1 MKILKGFAL
10 AILGFLLFISL
21 SVFGLA
27 FTVKQ
32 TVLNPNFLAAEIN
45 KIPLTSLV
53 QNSMN
58 SGNLPSEVQTSL
70 EKTITAME
78 PQLKQ
83 ETSDAVKSLYDYFLG
98 KKSNPELATTLRN
111 TILSDT
117 FVNSLI
123 DNVDLATLLASTIH
137 DQLNTQGIP
146 RELLP
151 LLDQIKP
158 VLTKDEP
165 QLKTQLKAAIPPVLD
180 YIIGKTNSFKVT
192 FTLDAVVNDLET
204 AAKTII
210 KNNPS
215 FAGASDAQLNS
226 YIAQNLDP
234 QLKDIASGLTLDQ
247 TTIGTDIPNSI
258 AEMEQTLKGGIPIY
272 SGGYVVGAINRHSII
287 LFQQYYIWLI
297 VLMVLLAA
305 GIAAIHRSVRGATRS
320 LGSIFLSY
328 GIIEFVPLLA
338 FRLLAPKYIF
348 PTMMADIPSE
358 LTAFAQQGIFDFMS
372 PLWWFSMGT
381 LIAGIVL
388 FVVSFVYQS
397 RGGRINRVEICFNA
411 RLPDSYT
418 ESKAVED
425 LVKQFDLAK
434 SFTKHVDISTSYGA
448 IPGITESLNAGKN
461 TTELEHFVIARAVIL
476 GMTDK
481 ETLFRPFISAGIPGV
496 LIAGYIKSKG
506 KK

>member
-1 MKILKGFAL
+1 
-10 AILGFLLFISL
+10 
-21 SVFGLA
+21 
-27 FTVKQ
+27 
-32 TVLNPNFLAAEIN
+32 
-45 KIPLTSLV
+45 
-53 QNSMN
+53 MN

-98 KKSNPELATTLRN
+98 KKSSPELATTLRN

-123 DNVDLATLLASTIH
+123 DNTDIATLLADTIH

-146 RELLP
+146 RALLP

-158 VLTKDEP
+158 ILTKEEP
-165 QLKTQLKAAIPPVLD
+165 QLKIQLKKAAPPVLN
-180 YIIGKTNSFKVT
+180 YIVGETNSFNVT
-192 FTLDAVVNDLET
+192 FTLDAVVNDLKIE
-204 AAKTII
+204 AKNIL
-210 KNNPS
+210 KNNPPPEL
-215 FAGASDAQLNS
+215 AGVPVSQLDPYIDQ
-226 YIAQNLDP
+226 YIAQNLTP
-234 QLKDIASGLTLDQ
+234 QLSDIASGLTIDQ
-247 TTIGTDIPNSI
+247 TTIGTDAQFTQPIKDAENTLAKVRPYI
-258 AEMEQTLKGGIPIY
+258 AM
-272 SGGYVVGAINRHSII
+272 
-287 LFQQYYIWLI
+287 FQQYYIWLI